1 MRFATQAVIKNSN
14 RENHAMNNNISPSS
28 IPAISH
34 KQIPCITTELLARLY
49 GTDTNNIKV
58 NYTRNSD
65 RFIEGK
71 HFFKLMGDDLKILR
85 VTLSNSQNPVSPKT
99 RSLILWTER
108 GAARHAKMLETDQA
122 WEVFEKLE
130 DCYFSQ
136 KGNSQEVATAKP
148 QTHTI
153 TLSDEE
159 FCSLCY
165 LWSTADKMRTDARKL
180 YPILVDLGS
189 KYAGRFYDIGYE
201 FNYTLNNAQKAL
213 ARESMHIENQQRI
226 SQNWQRILPYIRDV
240 KH

>member
-1 MRFATQAVIKNSN
+1 MTTQITASSLPK
-14 RENHAMNNNISPSS
+14 AQYNNLFV
-28 IPAISH
+28 
-34 KQIPCITTELLARLY
+34 ITTEMLSMLY
-49 GTDTNNIKV
+49 GADVKNIQNN
-58 NYTRNSD
+58 YLRNEG
-65 RFIEGK
+65 RFVVGK
-71 HFFKLMGDDLKILR
+71 HYFKLEGDELKEFKNKPSLR
-85 VTLSNSQNPVSPKT
+85 GLVANRAKH
-99 RSLILWTER
+99 LILWTER

-136 KGNSQEVATAKP
+136 KANSQEVATVKP

-165 LWSTADKMRTDARKL
+165 LWSTADKMRTDAGKL

>member
-1 MRFATQAVIKNSN
+1 MTTHISAETLSQVTYKNT
-14 RENHAMNNNISPSS
+14 PV
-28 IPAISH
+28 
-34 KQIPCITTELLARLY
+34 ITTELLAKLY

-58 NYTRNSD
+58 NYTRNAD
-65 RFIEGK
+65 RFICGK
-71 HFFKLMGDDLKILR
+71 HYFKLEGAALR
-85 VTLSNSQNPVSPKT
+85 EFKDKVTQSNLVASRAKH
-99 RSLILWTER
+99 LILWTER

-136 KGNSQEVATAKP
+136 KANSQEVATVKP

-189 KYAGRFYDIGYE
+189 KYAGRFYDIGCE

-226 SQNWQRILPYIRDV
+226 SHNWQRILPYIRDF

>member
-1 MRFATQAVIKNSN
+1 MTTR
-14 RENHAMNNNISPSS
+14 ISIEALSP
-28 IPAISH
+28 ITH
-34 KQIPCITTELLARLY
+34 NQIPVVTTELLANLY
-49 GTDTNNIKV
+49 GTDTANIKK
-58 NYTRNSD
+58 NYSRNKD
-65 RFIEGK
+65 RFVEGK
-71 HFFKLMGDDLKILR
+71 HYFLIKGEQLRELKNSVTSSHQVDKRTPKL
-85 VTLSNSQNPVSPKT
+85 T
-99 RSLILWTER
+99 LWTER

-136 KGNSQEVATAKP
+136 KTDSSEVTSVKP

-213 ARESMHIENQQRI
+213 ARESMRIEHQQRI
-226 SQNWQRILPYIRDV
+226 SQNWQRILPHLRDV

>member
-1 MRFATQAVIKNSN
+1 MTT
-14 RENHAMNNNISPSS
+14 HISIETLSP
-28 IPAISH
+28 ITH
-34 KQIPCITTELLARLY
+34 NQIPVVTTELLANLY
-49 GTDTNNIKV
+49 GTDTANIKK
-58 NYTRNSD
+58 NYSRNKD
-65 RFIEGK
+65 RFVEGK
-71 HFFKLMGDDLKILR
+71 HYFMIKGEQLRELKNSVTSSHQVDKRTPKL
-85 VTLSNSQNPVSPKT
+85 T
-99 RSLILWTER
+99 LWTER

-122 WEVFEKLE
+122 WEVFERLE

-136 KGNSQEVATAKP
+136 KANSQEVATAKP

-213 ARESMHIENQQRI
+213 ARESMHIEHQQRI
-226 SQNWQRILPYIRDV
+226 SQNWQRILPYLRDV

>member
-1 MRFATQAVIKNSN
+1 MNLPALAHTATTPYVFIHDGKAVTNSVAVASYFHKLHKNVIQKVETLDCSPEFASANFSADVQTIEIGNGASRDSKIYEMTKDGFIFLVMGFTGKKAAAFKEAYISEFN
-14 RENHAMNNNISPSS
+14 RMEA
-28 IPAISH
+28 
-34 KQIPCITTELLARLY
+34 ELNTGSKSTKEEA
-49 GTDTNNIKV
+49 KV
-58 NYTRNSD
+58 
-65 RFIEGK
+65 
-71 HFFKLMGDDLKILR
+71 
-85 VTLSNSQNPVSPKT
+85 
-99 RSLILWTER
+99 
-108 GAARHAKMLETDQA
+108 
-122 WEVFEKLE
+122 
-130 DCYFSQ
+130 
-136 KGNSQEVATAKP
+136 
-148 QTHTI
+148 HTI

-226 SQNWQRILPYIRDV
+226 SQNWQRILPYIRDI